1 MLGCAP
7 PKSAKEVSMKARF
20 SRSATMAVLAGA
32 LTFATAALAHHGWEW
47 AEEKQT
53 NLEGTIR
60 EVYIGPPH
68 PSLKVETASDGIWT
82 VDLSNPAQTARSGF
96 VEGSAR
102 PGNKILI
109 LGNRSAKKDQKL
121 MKAVKI
127 TVEGKDFVMYPERMP
142 K

>member
-1 MLGCAP
+1 MT
-7 PKSAKEVSMKARF
+7 KRF
-20 SRSATMAVLAGA
+20 SRPTMLAAIAGA
-32 LTFATAALAHHGWEW
+32 LLIGSGALAHHGWEW
-47 AEEKQT
+47 AEEKQS

-68 PSLKVETASDGIWT
+68 PSLKVETVSDGIWT
-82 VDLSNPAQTARSGF
+82 VDLANPAQTTRSGF

-127 TVEGKDFVMYPERMP
+127 TVEGKDFVLYPERMA

>member
-1 MLGCAP
+1 MTP
-7 PKSAKEVSMKARF
+7 RI
-20 SRSATMAVLAGA
+20 SRSALVVAVAGA

-47 AEEKQT
+47 AEEKHST
-53 NLEGTIR
+53 LEGTIR
-60 EVYIGPPH
+60 EVYVGPPH
-68 PSLKVETASDGIWT
+68 PSLKVETASDGLWT
-82 VDLSNPAQTARSGF
+82 VDLANPSQTQRSGF

-109 LGNRSAKKDQKL
+109 LGNRSAKPDQKL

-127 TVEGKDFVMYPERMP
+127 TVEGKDFVLYPERMP

>member
-1 MLGCAP
+1 MTL
-7 PKSAKEVSMKARF
+7 RF
-20 SRSATMAVLAGA
+20 SPPAVFAFAGA
-32 LTFATAALAHHGWEW
+32 LAIATTAVAHHGWDW

-60 EVYIGPPH
+60 EIYIGPPH
-68 PSLKVETASDGIWT
+68 PSLKVETASDGIWS
-82 VDLSNPAQTARSGF
+82 VDLANPAATTRSGF

-102 PGNKILI
+102 PGNKIVI

-127 TVEGKDFVMYPERMP
+127 TVEGKDFVLYPERLP

>member
-1 MLGCAP
+1 MTT
-7 PKSAKEVSMKARF
+7 RF
-20 SRSATMAVLAGA
+20 SRLSVVTGFAGA
-32 LTFATAALAHHGWEW
+32 LFVATAAMAHHGWEW
-47 AEEKQT
+47 AEEKHST
-53 NLEGTIR
+53 LEGTIR

-96 VEGSAR
+96 AEGSAR
-102 PGNKILI
+102 PGNKVVVF
-109 LGNRSAKKDQKL
+109 GNKSAKKDQKL

>member
-1 MLGCAP
+1 MTL
-7 PKSAKEVSMKARF
+7 RF
-20 SRSATMAVLAGA
+20 SRPAAVAFAGA
-32 LTFATAALAHHGWEW
+32 LMIATTALAHHGWEW

-68 PSLKVETASDGIWT
+68 PTLKVETATDGIWN
-82 VDLSNPAQTARSGF
+82 VDLANPAQTTRSGF

-102 PGNKILI
+102 PGNKIVI

-127 TVEGKDFVMYPERMP
+127 TVEGKDFVLYPERMP